1 MEATAD
7 HPFSDLR
14 MKPVRQ
20 KIWLPDAALH
30 LNCAAVSGLFPAEGR
45 GHGSGGEYCKEELL
59 RLMKEL
65 FRD

>member
-45 GHGSGGEYCKEELL
+45 GHCFKNTDSRWHEDYQCLKT
-59 RLMKEL
+59 
-65 FRD
+65 